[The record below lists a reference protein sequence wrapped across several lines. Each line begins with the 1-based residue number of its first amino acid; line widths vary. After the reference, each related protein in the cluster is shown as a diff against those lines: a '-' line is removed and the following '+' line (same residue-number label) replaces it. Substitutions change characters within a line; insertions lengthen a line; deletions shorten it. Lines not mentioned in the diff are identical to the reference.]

1 MAKKKTTKPEESTF
15 TMTKAQFDE
24 VVEARVKIETEK
36 IASRVSELILALPA
50 EVLRKHFWKKSY
62 KNKLPEFTDL
72 MFDYYQ
78 KWSNGEV
85 NLDALIDELE
95 DDAKVTFV
103 RD

>member
-24 VVEARVKIETEK
+24 VVEARVKVETER
-36 IASRVSELILALPA
+36 IARRVSELILALPA

-72 MFDYYQ
+72 MCDYYQ
-78 KWSNGEV
+78 KWSNGEID
-85 NLDALIDELE
+85 LDRLVEELE
-95 DDAKVTFV
+95 DDAKITIL
-103 RD
+103 RN